1 MTDELRFVHFT
12 DTHVVGPGVRLREV
26 DTCRSLER
34 VVDAVNGLSPR
45 PAFVIVGGDLVSPD
59 ISSDSIDGHRDATDA
74 EFDASYTVLRSI
86 LGRLEVPFHMLMGNH
101 DRRRPFRRVMLS
113 EQAPDDEPHRY
124 VVDTDGYRI
133 CALDSLDPGKKPG
146 VLGASQL
153 AWLRDRLREA
163 ADRDIVIAVHHH
175 AVPIGLER
183 LDVQMLMDADALWD
197 VILEAGNVR
206 GVLCG
211 HVHLQHEEV
220 RHGIPV
226 VTTPSTC
233 FQSSKLFK
241 EKEYLPGPPALRLV
255 TCRAGA
261 MTSELVTV

>member
-1 MTDELRFVHFT
+1 MRDELRFVHFT

-26 DTCRSLER
+26 DTCRTLER

-59 ISSDSIDGHRDATDA
+59 ISSDSIEGHRDATDA
-74 EFDASYTVLRSI
+74 EYDASYGVLRSI
-86 LGRLEVPFHMLMGNH
+86 LDRLTVPYHMLMGNH
-101 DRRRPFRRVMLS
+101 DRRVPFRRVMLS
-113 EQAPDDEPHRY
+113 EKTPDDERHCY
-124 VVDTDGYRI
+124 VVDVDGYRI

-146 VLGASQL
+146 VVGGGQL

-163 ADRDIVIAVHHH
+163 ADRDVVIAVHHH

-197 VILEAGNVR
+197 VLLEAGNVR

-220 RHGIPV
+220 RHGIPI

-241 EKEYLPGPPALRLV
+241 EKQYLTGPPTFRLV
-255 TCRAGA
+255 TCCGGE
-261 MTSELVTV
+261 MTSEVIAV